1 MTQTRY
7 DRQERITGWSQA
19 ALSRARVLVV
29 GAGALGNES
38 IKNLALL
45 GIGHLL
51 IVDVDHIEL
60 SNLSRTV
67 LFRET
72 DVNQP
77 KAKIAAERIR
87 EINPE
92 IDVQYRCGDVF
103 HDMGLGFYR
112 HSDLVI
118 GCLDNIAAPSH
129 VGISCALT
137 GVPYLDGGM
146 WGLGG
151 EVRWFLPGE
160 GACFE
165 CTLTEADRLHA
176 FQRRSCTGFKMED
189 SQAAEWVVPTT
200 INTAAIIGGLL
211 SQEAAR
217 LICGWEVVG
226 GEALVYNG
234 VSHNMHRARL
244 IRDSNCT
251 YHTPYRDI
259 VALDHSAETMTGDAL
274 LALAERDLGEPPIVE
289 LGRDFLVALRC
300 PQCGNREPVNQII
313 ARVEESRAVC
323 PRCGVVRESEL
334 VSRLEAS
341 DALSRRKLSELGVPP
356 GEILAVRTG
365 ERMKFYELSPLSDM
379 AENKG

>member
-7 DRQERITGWSQA
+7 DRQARISGWDQG
-19 ALSRARVLVV
+19 ALARAKVLVV
-29 GAGALGNES
+29 GAGALGNELL
-38 IKNLALL
+38 KNLALL
-45 GIGHLL
+45 GVGSLL
-51 IVDVDHIEL
+51 IVDFDHIET

-67 LFRET
+67 LFREP

-77 KAKIAAERIR
+77 KAKVAAVRVR

-92 IDVQYRCGDVF
+92 VGVRDICGNVF
-103 HDMGLGFYR
+103 HDIGLGFYR

-118 GCLDNIAAPSH
+118 GCLDNIAARSH

-151 EVRWFLPGE
+151 EVRWFLPGDS
-160 GACFE
+160 ACFE
-165 CTLTEADRLHA
+165 CTLTDEDRLQA
-176 FQRRSCTGFKMED
+176 FQRRSCTGFKM
-189 SQAAEWVVPTT
+189 AELSATALAVPTT

-217 LICGWEVVG
+217 LLCGWEVVG

-234 VSHNMHRARL
+234 VSRTMHRSTL
-244 IRDSNCT
+244 TRDLDCA

-259 VALDHSAETMTGDAL
+259 VALDHGAEAMTGATL
-274 LALAERDLGEPPIVE
+274 LALARRDLGESPVIE
-289 LGRDFLVALRC
+289 LGRDFLVSFRC
-300 PQCGNREPVNQII
+300 PRCDNREQVNQLI
-313 ARVEESRAVC
+313 AMVEESRAKCPVC
-323 PRCGVVRESEL
+323 SAMRVSEVVSSL
-334 VSRLEAS
+334 AAS
-341 DALSRRKLSELGVPP
+341 DALNHRKLSELGVPP

-365 ERMKFYELSPLSDM
+365 EQMRFYELSPPLLDI
-379 AENKG
+379 AGQ